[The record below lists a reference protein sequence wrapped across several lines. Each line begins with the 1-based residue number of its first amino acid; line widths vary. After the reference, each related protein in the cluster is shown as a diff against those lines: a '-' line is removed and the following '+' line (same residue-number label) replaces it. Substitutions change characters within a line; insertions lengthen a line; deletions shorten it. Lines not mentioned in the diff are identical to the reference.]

1 MNLQRPT
8 QADLNRMSHAEKD
21 ALIRLLFDAVVSLEG
36 RLKELEGRVEKTS
49 RNSSQPPSS
58 DGLRKGAAQPRRRG
72 EKPSGGQAGHPGQT
86 LRMVETPDVVVDVRP
101 SGACVCVRA
110 LSEQDAAV
118 KERR

>member
-8 QADLNRMSHAEKD
+8 QADLDGMSHAEKD
-21 ALIRLLFDAVVSLEG
+21 ALIGLLFEAVVSLEG
-36 RLKELEGRVEKTS
+36 RLKELEERVEKTS

-72 EKPSGGQAGHPGQT
+72 EKPSGGQGGHPGET

-101 SGACVCVRA
+101 SGVC
-110 LSEQDAAV
+110 AV
-118 KERR
+118 ESCRSRTRR